1 MFMQPTMEKLY
12 AMKLNGMADL
22 LRQQIDD
29 PTTSQ
34 LSFEERFSLLVDH
47 HWTWR
52 ENKALTRRLRNA
64 KLRSDAC
71 LEDID
76 WRHPRGL
83 DRALVRK
90 LATSDWVRQHHHL
103 LITGPTG
110 AGKSFLAAAFAQK
123 ACRDGFTA
131 LHLRSTQLSREL
143 AVARGDGSLG
153 RLLRRLAQVDVLFI
167 DDFVMAPMSDPER
180 RDILE
185 ICEDRYNLRSTL
197 LTSQLPVANWH
208 SQIGDP
214 TLADSIL
221 DRLVHN
227 AYRIDLQ
234 GGSMRKARSSGGSA
248 S

>member
-1 MFMQPTMEKLY
+1 MFMQPTIEKLY
-12 AMKLNGMADL
+12 AMKLTGMADA
-22 LRQQIDD
+22 LRQQISDSA
-29 PTTSQ
+29 TSQ
-34 LSFEERFSLLVDH
+34 LSFEERFSLLVDQ

-52 ENKALTRRLRNA
+52 ENKALARRLHNA

-83 DRALVRK
+83 DRALVRN

-123 ACRDGFTA
+123 ACRDGFTV
-131 LHLRSTQLSREL
+131 LHLRSAQLAREL

-153 RLLRRLAQVDVLFI
+153 RLLRRLAQVEVLLI
-167 DDFVMAPMSDPER
+167 DDFAMAPMSDPER
-180 RDILE
+180 RDFLE
-185 ICEDRYNLRSTL
+185 ICEDRYTLRSTI

-208 SQIGDP
+208 AQIGDP

-227 AYRIDLQ
+227 SYRIDLQ
-234 GGSMRKARSSGGSA
+234 GGSMRKARSSGGAA

>member
-1 MFMQPTMEKLY
+1 MFMQPTIEKLY
-12 AMKLNGMADL
+12 AMKLTGMADA
-22 LRQQIDD
+22 LRQQSSDSA
-29 PTTSQ
+29 TNQ
-34 LSFEERFSLLVDH
+34 LSFEERFSLLVDQ

-52 ENKALTRRLRNA
+52 ENKALARRLHNA

-83 DRALVRK
+83 DRALVRS

-110 AGKSFLAAAFAQK
+110 AGKSFLAAAFAHK
-123 ACRDGFTA
+123 ACRDGFTV
-131 LHLRSTQLSREL
+131 LHLRSAQLAREL

-153 RLLRRLAQVDVLFI
+153 RLLRRLAQVEVLLI
-167 DDFVMAPMSDPER
+167 DDFAMAPMSDPER
-180 RDILE
+180 RDFLE
-185 ICEDRYNLRSTL
+185 ICEDRYNLRSTI

-208 SQIGDP
+208 AQIGDP

-227 AYRIDLQ
+227 SYRIDLQ
-234 GGSMRKARSSGGSA
+234 GGSMRKARSSGGVS
-248 S
+248 

>member
-1 MFMQPTMEKLY
+1 MFMQPTIEKLY
-12 AMKLNGMADL
+12 TMKLTGMADA
-22 LRQQIDD
+22 LRQQISDSA
-29 PTTSQ
+29 TTQ
-34 LSFEERFSLLVDH
+34 LSFEERFSLLVDQ

-52 ENKALTRRLRNA
+52 ENKALARRLHNA

-76 WRHPRGL
+76 WHHPRGL
-83 DRALVRK
+83 DRALVRS

-110 AGKSFLAAAFAQK
+110 AGKSFLAAAFAHK
-123 ACRDGFTA
+123 ACRDGFTV
-131 LHLRSTQLSREL
+131 LHMRSAKLAREL

-153 RLLRRLAQVDVLFI
+153 QLLRRLAQVEVLLI
-167 DDFVMAPMSDPER
+167 DDFAMAPMSDPER
-180 RDILE
+180 RDFLE
-185 ICEDRYNLRSTL
+185 ICEDRYNLRSTI
-197 LTSQLPVANWH
+197 LTSQLPVVNWH
-208 SQIGDP
+208 AQIGDP

-227 AYRIDLQ
+227 SHRIDLQ
-234 GGSMRKARSSGGSA
+234 GGSIRKARSSGAA

>member
-1 MFMQPTMEKLY
+1 MFMQPTIEKLY

-52 ENKALTRRLRNA
+52 ENKALSRRLRNA

-83 DRALVRK
+83 DRALVRQ

-103 LITGPTG
+103 LITGPTDPVTLCP
-110 AGKSFLAAAFAQK
+110 SW
-123 ACRDGFTA
+123 
-131 LHLRSTQLSREL
+131 LR
-143 AVARGDGSLG
+143 
-153 RLLRRLAQVDVLFI
+153 
-167 DDFVMAPMSDPER
+167 
-180 RDILE
+180 
-185 ICEDRYNLRSTL
+185 Y
-197 LTSQLPVANWH
+197 
-208 SQIGDP
+208 
-214 TLADSIL
+214 
-221 DRLVHN
+221 
-227 AYRIDLQ
+227 
-234 GGSMRKARSSGGSA
+234 
-248 S
+248 